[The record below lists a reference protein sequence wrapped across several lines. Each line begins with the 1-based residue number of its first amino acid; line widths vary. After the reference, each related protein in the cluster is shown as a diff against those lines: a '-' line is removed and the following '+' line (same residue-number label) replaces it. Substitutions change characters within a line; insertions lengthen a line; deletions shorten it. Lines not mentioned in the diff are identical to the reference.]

1 MNTKEILQSLKRED
15 SLDLIQ
21 TYVEKNIK
29 INSFNKKDVSSEM
42 FRLFFSVIELGK
54 EVRVSLKEERYKN
67 SESKIADIFL
77 VLVSI
82 CNSLNINLFDA
93 LVEKEMVLKGVEA
106 KWI

>member
-1 MNTKEILQSLKRED
+1 MMREKIIENLSRED

-21 TYVEKNIK
+21 AYVEEK
-29 INSFNKKDVSSEM
+29 IQVGTFNKQDVSSEM

-54 EVRVSLKEERYKN
+54 EIRISLKDENTKN

-82 CNSLNINLFDA
+82 CNSMNINLFDA
-93 LVEKEMVLKGVEA
+93 LIEKEQTLQTN
-106 KWI
+106 